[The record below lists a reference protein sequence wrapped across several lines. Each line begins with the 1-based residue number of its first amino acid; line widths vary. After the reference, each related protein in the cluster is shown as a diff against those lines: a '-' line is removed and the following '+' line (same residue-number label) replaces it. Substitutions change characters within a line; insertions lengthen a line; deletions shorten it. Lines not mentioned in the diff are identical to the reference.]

1 MKLKTALSLSL
12 MPATLLFGQA
22 DKNNADAP
30 VLDEIAIEGASI
42 PELDLSRSSILTQ
55 DQVEDRQINNLVD
68 LSGLSPNLHINNNS
82 IQSYGDII
90 TMRGIA
96 NTQLFGPAGVQLY
109 VDGIPQA
116 DVSSYSS
123 TLYDV
128 ESIEVLRG
136 PQGHRFGKS
145 VTGGSINIKTKAPS
159 DEKVNRITASYGTF
173 ETQKYNLNSSGPL
186 DGEGFSYSVALQRA
200 LSDGYINNTSGNADT
215 SETWHGS
222 LRFSLDRGKGT
233 KISFGANFETHE
245 LGSQP
250 LVLRNQADFYARS
263 TDFDEST
270 EIDRNQQFLTVKS
283 ELDDYTFFSITN
295 RNDWSMNP
303 NRVDLDMSSSS
314 VATSI
319 IVQDQIEWSQE
330 FRLESDQDSE
340 IDWVLG
346 AFYSDSAIDGDATRW
361 YLFQYP
367 EELFGPNHFNQSTER
382 TQYKLE
388 SENLGIFTSIDN
400 EITESTNLQIGIR
413 FDHFN
418 KKLAKNKRSQS
429 PAYSDPFN
437 VPPFFELNASDTTN
451 LNSSSRNFSSFSPSI
466 SLEHSFNQ
474 GLTANTRIT
483 YAEKP
488 GGFSAYTTDAN
499 QISFSEEET
508 LSFEIGLLFTP
519 TESWGLNLTAFLND
533 IENYQFELPVPNS
546 TNYYVANADEV
557 TAQGL
562 EIEGY
567 IKPSEN
573 FTFSAA
579 YGLCDSEYDKFDGSG
594 LVGKQVSFIPEHT
607 LALSLNYQFDNGL
620 HGQVGTKTIGDTH
633 YWDYDGSNPTDKI
646 DSYTLLDANL
656 GYDWKDW
663 EISVF
668 GLNLTDEEYYTSLVN
683 NLPGTPGIAGSPRVI
698 GLSISREF

>member
-1 MKLKTALSLSL
+1 MKLKIALSLSL
-12 MPATLLFGQA
+12 MPITIIIGQA
-22 DKNNADAP
+22 DKTNVDAP
-30 VLDEIAIEGASI
+30 ILDEIAIEGASI
-42 PELDLSRSSILTQ
+42 PELDLSRSSILTR

-116 DVSSYSS
+116 DISSYSS

-136 PQGHRFGKS
+136 PQGHKYGKS

-159 DEKVNRITASYGTF
+159 DKQVNRITASYGTF
-173 ETQKYNLNSSGPL
+173 DTQKYNLNSSGPL

-215 SETWHGS
+215 SKTWHGS
-222 LRFSLDRGKGT
+222 LRFLLDRGKGK
-233 KISFGANFETHE
+233 KIGFGANFETHE
-245 LGSQP
+245 LGVQP
-250 LVLRNQADFYARS
+250 LVKRDGGDFYDRS

-270 EIDRNQQFLTVKS
+270 EIDRNQQFLTLES
-283 ELDDYTFFSITN
+283 ELDGYTFFSITN

-303 NRVDLDMSSSS
+303 NRVDLDTSTVNTMLNP
-314 VATSI
+314 AQTSI
-319 IVQDQIEWSQE
+319 ILQDQIEWSQE
-330 FRLESDQDSE
+330 FRIESEQGSE
-340 IDWVLG
+340 VDWVLG
-346 AFYSDSAIDGDATRW
+346 AFYSDSEIDGDATRS
-361 YLFQYP
+361 
-367 EELFGPNHFNQSTER
+367 FGVTE
-382 TQYKLE
+382 TTVYYLE
-388 SENLGIFTSIDN
+388 SKNIGIFASVAKDLTENDNLSLGLRYDNFEKKIDRIKNGFNFLPAPTPYTDSISQKN
-400 EITESTNLQIGIR
+400 N
-413 FDHFN
+413 FD
-418 KKLAKNKRSQS
+418 
-429 PAYSDPFN
+429 
-437 VPPFFELNASDTTN
+437 
-451 LNSSSRNFSSFSPSI
+451 SFSPSLDWERKI
-466 SLEHSFNQ
+466 TE
-474 GLTANTRIT
+474 GLTGNIRAT
-483 YAEKP
+483 YSEKP
-488 GGFSAYTTDAN
+488 GGFSAYTTDAS

-508 LSFEIGLLFTP
+508 LSYEIGLLFTP

-533 IENYQFELPVPNS
+533 IKNYQFELPVTGS

-557 TAQGL
+557 TAKGI
-562 EIEGY
+562 EVEGY
-567 IKPSEN
+567 VKPSEN
-573 FTFSAA
+573 FTFSVA
-579 YGLCDSEYDKFDGSG
+579 YGLCNSEYDKFDGSG

-620 HGQVGTKTIGDTH
+620 YGQVGTKTIGDTH
-633 YWDYDGSNPTDKI
+633 YWNYDGSNATDKI
-646 DSYTLLDANL
+646 DSYTLLDANI

-663 EISVF
+663 QFSVF

-683 NLPGTPGIAGSPRVI
+683 NLPGTPGIAGSPRVV